1 MSYATTIREHA
12 AALGHLGANVAHIEA
27 WMRVEH
33 PTLDAL
39 SPAQFRA
46 EVLAAIECVRAATP
60 AENVALAEALGTVTP
75 NAPAPSCPGCGEPSP
90 CSCCCPT
97 CGEAD
102 PTTHLDGCPSA

>member
-12 AALGHLGANVAHIEA
+12 AALGHLGTNVTHIEA

-39 SPAQFRA
+39 SPGEFRRA
-46 EVLAAIECVRAATP
+46 VLDAIGCVRAATP
-60 AENVALAEALGTVTP
+60 AQNAALAEALGIVTAK
-75 NAPAPSCPGCGEPSP
+75 APAPACPGCGDPSP
-90 CSCCCPT
+90 CSRCCPA

-102 PTTHLDGCPSA
+102 PTTHLGGCPSA